1 MPIREYTK
9 SKTMIPGCAPAKCEH
24 YYSNS
29 RNSPRVNG
37 KLQLQQQNYR
47 YVHDRLL
54 NLWHSNNA
62 CIGEALGPNRN
73 VRLPP
78 GVGWASLENRA
89 LARFNGKLRKGSASM
104 GVTLAGWKQSQEMI
118 VHRTKYLGHQADY
131 AVRALSRDKG
141 RLHYLRRKK
150 DPVANEVLELE
161 FGWQPLFEDLHAA
174 LFTVI
179 ADATPPSYLKSRHR
193 EYVKRT
199 YRSSGPYNGYTET
212 WEGFMHVTLSSQV
225 RVVNPNLWLLNR
237 MGLINPAT
245 VIWDLVP
252 WSFVVNMFVNVNQM
266 ISCVTDTV
274 GLSITDKSTTRNSRF
289 LVEHD
294 AYNKLVKTTQGSTLY
309 LKEKTRVVG
318 SLPTPS
324 WEVKV
329 PEVSWET
336 AIIAA
341 SLALQK
347 VQRLN
352 RLIRL

>member
-1 MPIREYTK
+1 MPIREYTN
-9 SKTMIPGCAPAKCEH
+9 SKVMIPGCSAVKCEH

-29 RNSPRVNG
+29 TNSGRVNG
-37 KLQLQQQNYR
+37 VLQLQQQNYR

-54 NLWHSNNA
+54 SLWHSNNA
-62 CIGEALGPNRN
+62 CVGEALGPGRN
-73 VRLPP
+73 QRLPP
-78 GVGWASLENRA
+78 GVDWVSLENRA

-104 GVTLAGWKQSQEMI
+104 GVTLGSWKQSREMI
-118 VHRTKYLGHQADY
+118 VHRTKYLGHQADF
-131 AVRALSRDKG
+131 AVRALARDKG

-161 FGWQPLFEDLHAA
+161 FGWQPLFQDLHAA

-179 ADATPPSYLKSRHR
+179 AEATPPSYLKSRHR
-193 EYVKRT
+193 EYVNRVKRVQNT
-199 YRSSGPYNGYTET
+199 YDGYTDT
-212 WEGFMHVTLSSQV
+212 WQGFMSVTLSSQV

-245 VIWDLVP
+245 VMWDLVP

-266 ISCVTDTV
+266 IGCITDTV
-274 GLSITDKSTTRNSRF
+274 GLSITDKATTRNARF
-289 LVEHD
+289 LLDHQ
-294 AYNKLVKTTQGSTLY
+294 AHNKLVKTTQGSLLY
-309 LKEKTRVVG
+309 LKEKQRVVG
-318 SLPTPS
+318 SLPSPK

-336 AIIAA
+336 AIIAG